1 MNGYFVTGTDTGVG
15 KTYVAAA
22 LVRHVRGLG
31 KKVLGFKPIE
41 TGCGTEPLGP
51 DQRALYQAAGGWQ
64 TGPLTGVYRLR
75 DPIAPYVAARA
86 EGVTIDLDHIV
97 ALARG
102 AGADF
107 TVVEG
112 AGGWRVPLTDGADIS
127 DLAARLAIPVV
138 IVARAGLGTINHT
151 LLTIEAVER
160 DGCSV
165 AAVVL
170 SRRPDEDIDFAF
182 QNASEIGR
190 RWDGG
195 VVVFDG
201 DSSVLDC
208 LL

>member
-22 LVRHVRGLG
+22 LVRHVRAHG

-41 TGCGTEPLGP
+41 TGCGAELLGP
-51 DQRALYQAAGGWQ
+51 DQKVLRDAAGGWQ
-64 TGPLTGVYRLR
+64 TGPLAGVYRLR
-75 DPIAPYVAARA
+75 DPIAPFVAARD
-86 EGVTIDLDHIV
+86 EGLTIDIDHIV
-97 ALARG
+97 SLARR
-102 AGADF
+102 ADADF

-112 AGGWRVPLTDGADIS
+112 AGGWRVPITDSADIS
-127 DLAARLAIPVV
+127 TLAGRLAMPVV

-165 AAVVL
+165 AAIVL
-170 SRRPDEDIDFAF
+170 SRRPEEDRAFAF
-182 QNASEIGR
+182 QNAAEIGR

-195 VVVFDG
+195 VVVFDT
-201 DSSVLDC
+201 DPTVLDC